1 LQLQQ
6 NQRNRLKQ
14 KSQRNR
20 KKLRIRMNRK
30 KLRIRLNRK
39 KLRIR
44 LNRKNRWNHQD
55 QASQRQIAQNL
66 GTLVRNLRNLQN
78 QVPQTE
84 ILRRKNL
91 PEALPALPEALP
103 ALPKALPALPKALSA
118 LPEALPAL
126 PEVPVL
132 PRTELKLQV
141 SML

>member
-44 LNRKNRWNHQD
+44 LNRKNRWNHQN
-55 QASQRQIAQNL
+55 QAGGLHQDQRQIVPNL

-84 ILRRKNL
+84 ILLRKNL
-91 PEALPALPEALP
+91 PEV
-103 ALPKALPALPKALSA
+103 LPK
-118 LPEALPAL
+118 ALPAL
-126 PEVPVL
+126 PEVPVV
-132 PRTELKLQV
+132 PKMEPKRQV